1 MTYLRHFA
9 LTRYPFEAAI
19 DADRLFPGQALKEA
33 GARVEHVIERRG
45 IGLLTGEP
53 GCGKTSVLR
62 RVADSLHPGRHTLIY
77 VALTTGSV
85 LDSCNL
91 IAAEIGCPP
100 ATSRY
105 QAWSAI
111 RTQVSRLVTE
121 SRRCPVLVVDEAHL
135 LRTEVI
141 EELRLLTNFEMDA
154 DSRLCL
160 LFAGLTTLRR
170 RLAMG
175 VFESLTQRLAMQHH
189 MDGLGRDE
197 IEPYLAT
204 RLTLAG
210 APADLPLFEPAA
222 IEALSLSSNGIPR
235 LVNRIAHYALIAAH
249 GDKERM
255 VNADHVARAAVETT
269 VRVPER

>member
-9 LTRYPFEAAI
+9 LTRYPFETSI
-19 DADRLFPGQALKEA
+19 EADRLFPGQALKEA
-33 GARVEHVIERRG
+33 EARIEHVIERRG

-62 RVADSLHPGRHTLIY
+62 RVAAGLHPGRHTLIY

-91 IAAEIGCPP
+91 IGAELGCPP
-100 ATSRY
+100 AVSRY
-105 QAWSAI
+105 QAWTAI
-111 RTQVSRLVTE
+111 RGQISRLITE
-121 SRRCPVLVVDEAHL
+121 SRQCPVLVVDEAHL

-160 LFAGLTTLRR
+160 LFVGLTTLRR
-170 RLAMG
+170 RLALA

-189 MDGLGRDE
+189 MNGLARDE
-197 IEPYLAT
+197 IEPYLQA

-222 IEALSLSSNGIPR
+222 IEAMSLSSNGIPR

-249 GDKERM
+249 GENARM
-255 VNADHVARAAVETT
+255 ANADHVAQATAETT